1 MDQSSMTVPA
11 ITAMAPAVRRG
22 VVGMLD
28 GFDRRHDGALI
39 AGELVASAIRAAAGD
54 LVVRVCHL
62 DDGAVRIEVRD
73 QRGRQ
78 PQTSPAEPEDGAP
91 DPLAVVSAVADRV
104 GSSRRGGDC
113 ITWAVV
119 APNPTAS

>member
-1 MDQSSMTVPA
+1 MDHWSMTVPA
-11 ITAMAPAVRRG
+11 IAAMAPAVRRG
-22 VVGMLD
+22 VVGMLV
-28 GFDRRHDGALI
+28 GFDRRHDVALI
-39 AGELVASAIRAAAGD
+39 ASELVASAIRVAAGD
-54 LVVRVCHL
+54 LVICVCHL

-78 PQTSPAEPEDGAP
+78 PQPSPAEPEDGAL

-119 APNPTAS
+119 APTSLP